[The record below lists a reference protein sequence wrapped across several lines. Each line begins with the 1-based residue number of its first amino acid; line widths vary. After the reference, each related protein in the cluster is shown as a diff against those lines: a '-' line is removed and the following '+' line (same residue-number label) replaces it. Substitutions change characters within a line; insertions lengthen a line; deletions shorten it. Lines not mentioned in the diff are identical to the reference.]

1 MINKIL
7 VETNESFSNV
17 FITLNSFLKSKN
29 TSFFDYSSVLGRIH
43 NKLKHLK
50 LVKLLTPKV
59 FKYSI
64 TTMPMYY
71 TGLGK
76 QNLLWIHDAL
86 TFEEKFVHGEEKI
99 TYSNFN
105 KILIKNAKNSKYI
118 ITPSEFSKKKLI
130 KYLGCNEDKIK
141 VVPYQ
146 IDTAEYFKIIN
157 NDIFLDQ
164 LRIKYN
170 LNKND
175 QHIIFVGSPHY
186 RKNLKTA
193 LEVLEKVNKS
203 YPNIKL
209 LVISHPR
216 NDIPFTLE
224 SYQKIEQSN
233 QAVLLSKIPREDI
246 IGLLTLSD
254 LLLNP
259 TLEEGFGLPNIEA
272 QICGTPVV
280 SSNVSCIPEVLGNSA
295 ILIDPLNVKLI
306 SDSCLSIIENE
317 NLRNDLV
324 KKGFKN
330 IQKYNDIERYNSMLE
345 LFDKI

>member
-29 TSFFDYSSVLGRIH
+29 TSFFNYSSVLGRIH

-50 LVKLLTPKV
+50 LVKLLNPKL

-76 QNLLWIHDAL
+76 HNLLWIHDAL
-86 TFEEKFVHGEEKI
+86 TFEEKFIHGEEKI

-105 KILIKNAKNSKYI
+105 KILIKNAKHAKYV
-118 ITPSEFSKKKLI
+118 ITPTEFSKKKLI
-130 KYLGCNEDKIK
+130 KFLECDSDKIR
-141 VVPYQ
+141 VLPYQ
-146 IDTAEYFKIIN
+146 IDTEEYHKVVNNSIFIN
-157 NDIFLDQ
+157 Q
-164 LRIKYN
+164 LKLKYN
-170 LNKND
+170 LDEND
-175 QHIIFVGSPHY
+175 KHIIFVGSPHY
-186 RKNLKTA
+186 RKNLKTV
-193 LEVLEKVNKS
+193 LKVLEKVNKS
-203 YPNIKL
+203 HPNIKL

-216 NDIPFTLE
+216 NDIPLTLE

-233 QAVLLSKIPREDI
+233 QAILLSKIPREDI

-280 SSNVSCIPEVLGNSA
+280 SSNSSCIPEVLEDSA

-306 SDSCLSIIENE
+306 SDSCVTIIENE

-330 IQKYNDIERYNSMLE
+330 VQKYNDLERYNSMLE

>member
-1 MINKIL
+1 MMNKIL

-29 TSFFDYSSVLGRIH
+29 TSFFYYSSVLGRIH

-86 TFEEKFVHGEEKI
+86 TFEEKFIHGEEKI

-175 QHIIFVGSPHY
+175 QHIIFVGSPHF

-193 LEVLEKVNKS
+193 LNVFQELSKFYSNLKFLVVS
-203 YPNIKL
+203 Y
-209 LVISHPR
+209 SR
-216 NDIPFTLE
+216 DDIPRTLE
-224 SYQKIEQSN
+224 SYNKIEKLN
-233 QAVLLSKIPREDI
+233 KVILLKK
-246 IGLLTLSD
+246 
-254 LLLNP
+254 NP
-259 TLEEGFGLPNIEA
+259 
-272 QICGTPVV
+272 
-280 SSNVSCIPEVLGNSA
+280 
-295 ILIDPLNVKLI
+295 
-306 SDSCLSIIENE
+306 
-317 NLRNDLV
+317 
-324 KKGFKN
+324 
-330 IQKYNDIERYNSMLE
+330 
-345 LFDKI
+345 

>member
-1 MINKIL
+1 MMNKIL

-29 TSFFDYSSVLGRIH
+29 TSFFYYSSVLGRIH

-86 TFEEKFVHGEEKI
+86 TFEEKFIHGEEKI

-175 QHIIFVGSPHY
+175 QHIIFVGSPHF

-193 LEVLEKVNKS
+193 LNVFQELSKFYLNLKFLVVS
-203 YPNIKL
+203 Y
-209 LVISHPR
+209 SR
-216 NDIPFTLE
+216 DDIPRTLE
-224 SYQKIEQSN
+224 SYNKIEKLN
-233 QAVLLSKIPREDI
+233 KVILLKKIPREDI

-272 QICGTPVV
+272 QICKTPVV
-280 SSNVSCIPEVLGNSA
+280 SSNISCIPEILGDSA
-295 ILIDPLNVKLI
+295 LLINPLDEPMIFRACESLI
-306 SDSCLSIIENE
+306 KNE

-324 KKGFKN
+324 KKGN
-330 IQKYNDIERYNSMLE
+330 INIEKYTDINKYSSLLE
-345 LFDKI
+345 LFN